1 EVVRDRSRCADRGD
15 GVLEDELIAAI
26 DFDDDR
32 EPIEILDARVELT
45 TVEQVN
51 DDGETIA
58 ARVIEE
64 HVLDVGLRC
73 GRSLF
78 SDLGHQEPSPRH
90 PCMASASSTR
100 RRTSSRSP
108 GPSNH
113 LRLGSL
119 RNQINWRR
127 AYRRFSWTMSA
138 RVSASPRTPRS
149 ISITCR
155 YTRPPN
161 GLASGGTPRAS
172 NARTSSTMPRAHC
185 SSTRRPTRSAVSAA
199 GNRRAY
205 ATISQSA
212 MGD

>member
-1 EVVRDRSRCADRGD
+1 MRGEVVRDRPRRADGGD
-15 GVLEDELIAAI
+15 GVFENELIAAI
-26 DFDDDR
+26 DLDDDR
-32 EPIEILDARVELT
+32 EAIEILDARIELT
-45 TVEQVN
+45 AVEELN
-51 DDGETIA
+51 DDGEAIA
-58 ARVIEE
+58 SRVIEKY
-64 HVLDVGLRC
+64 VLDVGLCR

-100 RRTSSRSP
+100 VRTSSRSP

-155 YTRPPN
+155 
-161 GLASGGTPRAS
+161 
-172 NARTSSTMPRAHC
+172 
-185 SSTRRPTRSAVSAA
+185 
-199 GNRRAY
+199 
-205 ATISQSA
+205 
-212 MGD
+212 